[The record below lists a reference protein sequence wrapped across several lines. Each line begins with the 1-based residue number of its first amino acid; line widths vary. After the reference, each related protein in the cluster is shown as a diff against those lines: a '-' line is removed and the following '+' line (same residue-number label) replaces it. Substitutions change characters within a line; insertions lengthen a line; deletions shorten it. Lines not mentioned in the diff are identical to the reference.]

1 MKRLTSKLIVIALLA
16 GVGTTRAAA
25 AGWEQRAPLPVP
37 NGGFVAAAL
46 GGRIVIAGGTTW
58 DGDTKRWL
66 SQIWSYD
73 PATDRWREAGR
84 LPAALA
90 YPASAQV
97 GDTLWWAG
105 GSSGETTHRALWTLG
120 GDLAPRLVSRLTEGF
135 VYAAAAAVGLELHVV
150 GGTDDQA
157 ALDRV
162 SRRFRSID
170 LKTGRS
176 TELPSYPEP
185 GFTTGTAIA
194 AGARVLVF
202 GGARWDATART
213 VVNHA
218 SAHAYDTRTRQWSAL
233 PPLPRPN
240 RGITA
245 ITLDARRIY
254 LAGGYEGGDP
264 GFVSHAL
271 IFNPETPGYRPS
283 TPLPYAGMVTLVKL
297 GNWVYCLGGEDRMR
311 HRSAAVHRIAADQ
324 L

>member
-1 MKRLTSKLIVIALLA
+1 MIAVALIAVA
-16 GVGTTRAAA
+16 GAAMASA
-25 AGWEQRAPLPVP
+25 AGWERRAPLPIP
-37 NGGFVAAAL
+37 NGGFIAAAL
-46 GGRIVIAGGTTW
+46 GDRIVIAGGTTW
-58 DGDTKRWL
+58 DGGTKRWL
-66 SQIWSYD
+66 DLMWSYD
-73 PATDRWREAGR
+73 PATDRWSEAGR

-90 YPASAQV
+90 YPASTQA
-97 GDTLWWAG
+97 GDSLWWAG
-105 GSSGETTHRALWTLG
+105 GSSGDTTHRALWTLDH
-120 GDLAPRLVSRLTEGF
+120 DLTPRLVSRLTEGF
-135 VYAAAAAVGLELHVV
+135 VYAAAAAIGLELHVV

-162 SRRFRSID
+162 SRRFRSVD
-170 LKTGRS
+170 LKTGRV
-176 TELPSYPEP
+176 TELPPYPEA
-185 GFTTGTAIA
+185 GLTTGTAVA
-194 AGARVLVF
+194 AGGRILVF

-213 VVNHA
+213 VINHA
-218 SAHAYDTRTRQWSAL
+218 SAHTYDTRRSQWAAL

-245 ITLDARRIY
+245 ISLAPRRIY

-271 IFNPETPGYRPS
+271 IFDPDNPGYRPA

>member
-1 MKRLTSKLIVIALLA
+1 MVAAADAGSSGSEKRSVKPRIAEMIVGALIAVAC
-16 GVGTTRAAA
+16 AAMAPA

-66 SQIWSYD
+66 NQVWSYD
-73 PATDRWREAGR
+73 PATDRWSEAGR

-105 GSSGETTHRALWTLG
+105 GSGGETTHRALWTLG

-135 VYAAAAAVGLELHVV
+135 VYAAAATVGLELHVV

-170 LKTGRS
+170 LKTGRITPTHRDDLRFYALIETLRS
-176 TELPSYPEP
+176 RQAPRRLASYSLDAARLDDEDVTEGVSGPRVDPMNPS
-185 GFTTGTAIA
+185 A
-194 AGARVLVF
+194 
-202 GGARWDATART
+202 GGA
-213 VVNHA
+213 
-218 SAHAYDTRTRQWSAL
+218 
-233 PPLPRPN
+233 
-240 RGITA
+240 
-245 ITLDARRIY
+245 
-254 LAGGYEGGDP
+254 
-264 GFVSHAL
+264 
-271 IFNPETPGYRPS
+271 
-283 TPLPYAGMVTLVKL
+283 K
-297 GNWVYCLGGEDRMR
+297 
-311 HRSAAVHRIAADQ
+311 
-324 L
+324 